1 MRFFFHALTHP
12 KRTWRIFSKLT
23 KKNIN
28 TNVIEREK
36 RSKRREKMH
45 TLTVRFTVIT
55 VVRHQFASE
64 LPSSPEEKGDI
75 INNIVFIRK

>member
-1 MRFFFHALTHP
+1 
-12 KRTWRIFSKLT
+12 
-23 KKNIN
+23 
-28 TNVIEREK
+28 
-36 RSKRREKMH
+36 MH

-55 VVRHQFASE
+55 VVRHQFVSE